1 MSTSIR
7 LKKIG
12 RKGVRFYRVVIM
24 NHSFKRDGK
33 VLDSIGFYN
42 PDTKPPQIKIKK
54 DSLQEWIGKG
64 AILSQSLRKIITI

>member
-24 NHSFKRDGK
+24 NKSFNRDGK
-33 VLDSIGFYN
+33 VLESIGFYN
-42 PDTKPPQIKIKK
+42 PDTQPPQIKIKN
-54 DSLQEWIGKG
+54 DSLQKWLAKG
-64 AILSQSLRKIITI
+64 AIISDSVRKIITI